1 MVHAGALL
9 PHHDAMATDARL
21 VLIACP
27 AAQADALAA
36 ALVEARAA
44 ACVSLVPGLRSVY
57 RWNGAVEHAEETL
70 LLAKTTTAAYP
81 ALEALV
87 RTKHPYELPEI
98 IAVEIAAGLPAYLQW
113 LADETAPESHR

>member
-1 MVHAGALL
+1 MT
-9 PHHDAMATDARL
+9 TDARL

-27 AAQADALAA
+27 AAQAEALAA

-44 ACVSLVPGLRSVY
+44 ACVSLVQGLRSVY
-57 RWNGAVEHAEETL
+57 RWNGAVERAEETL
-70 LLAKTTTAAYP
+70 LLAKTTTTAYP
-81 ALEALV
+81 ALQALV
-87 RTKHPYELPEI
+87 RARHPYELPEI